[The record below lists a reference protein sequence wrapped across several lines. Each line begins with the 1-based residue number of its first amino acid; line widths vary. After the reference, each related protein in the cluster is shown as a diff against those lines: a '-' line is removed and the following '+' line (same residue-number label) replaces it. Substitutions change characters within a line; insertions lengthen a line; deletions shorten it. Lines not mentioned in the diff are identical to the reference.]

1 MKKLFIVITSLFLM
15 SISYAQTNT
24 NVPDQRLI
32 DALGQE
38 SVDFY
43 LKNDPSLIGYYNF
56 FLNYSYK
63 IVDMPEPK
71 MDQLDQIPVMKLK
84 EKFITEF
91 EDFSEAGLQKLNIMK
106 YEINIHPLNGAMYR
120 LGNTAKLII
129 FYSGKEIN
137 MMYNET
143 IQKSK

>member
-43 LKNDPSLIGYYNF
+43 LKNDPSLIGNCNF
-56 FLNYSYK
+56 FLN
-63 IVDMPEPK
+63 D
-71 MDQLDQIPVMKLK
+71 
-84 EKFITEF
+84 
-91 EDFSEAGLQKLNIMK
+91 
-106 YEINIHPLNGAMYR
+106 
-120 LGNTAKLII
+120 
-129 FYSGKEIN
+129 
-137 MMYNET
+137 
-143 IQKSK
+143 